1 MQGVIYI
8 QIVLFK
14 LLDSLMFQGPCFG
27 KFVMESFVNYLVNKR
42 ILTLKKQVA
51 SPERQSTP
59 LITLQ
64 WFLSSC

>member
-59 LITLQ
+59 LITL
-64 WFLSSC
+64 

>member
-42 ILTLKKQVA
+42 ILTLKKQVG
-51 SPERQSTP
+51 SPERKSTS
-59 LITLQ
+59 LITL
-64 WFLSSC
+64 

>member
-42 ILTLKKQVA
+42 ILTLKKQVG
-51 SPERQSTP
+51 SPEQKSTS
-59 LITLQ
+59 LITL
-64 WFLSSC
+64 